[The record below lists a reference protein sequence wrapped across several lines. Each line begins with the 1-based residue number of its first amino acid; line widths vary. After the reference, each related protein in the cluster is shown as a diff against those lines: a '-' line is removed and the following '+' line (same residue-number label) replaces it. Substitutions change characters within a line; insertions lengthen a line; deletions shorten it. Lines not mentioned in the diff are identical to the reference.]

1 MLHLERDEGT
11 YDFIV
16 FNGDMGVATAYYVE
30 EENHAWELVL
40 NDDNSTL
47 LGTYTDLAYMLNYL
61 ESHLESQR
69 TTRYY
74 HPSPGA
80 MTQTAT
86 VFDNSLWIIF
96 AFLVVF
102 LLCIILGSLGLL

>member
-16 FNGDMGVATAYYVE
+16 FNGDMDVATAYYVE

-47 LGTYTDLAYMLNYL
+47 LGTKLFRVSFRVSKDHKVLPPIARSYDANC
-61 ESHLESQR
+61 
-69 TTRYY
+69 
-74 HPSPGA
+74 
-80 MTQTAT
+80 
-86 VFDNSLWIIF
+86 NSI
-96 AFLVVF
+96 
-102 LLCIILGSLGLL
+102 